1 MKKLLAIPFLLPV
14 FLFAQQKKTGDFIKE
29 FLYVKVS
36 PTLIGVAEEPADLH
50 SRSAL
55 TPAIYGAVG
64 LKMRYA
70 AVGFSTGY
78 FKWKPARPTT
88 PRGID
93 ITITDFKQKVFPV
106 IIAQWHKAPYEG
118 QDYWGRSSTYI
129 SGKDMYSIA
138 AGGSIRMFKTTK
150 MMLTWGFTK
159 WKCNVTRTYTPRGPT
174 NPITSYFY
182 SKEDYKM
189 VFLAAS
195 LVW

>member
-1 MKKLLAIPFLLPV
+1 MKKLLTIPFLLPV
-14 FLFAQQKKTGDFIKE
+14 FLFAQQKRHNFIKE

-36 PTLIGVAEEPADLH
+36 PTLIGLAEEPEDGPH
-50 SRSAL
+50 VNGL
-55 TPAIYGAVG
+55 TPAIFGAVG

-78 FKWKPARPTT
+78 FKWKPASRIK

-93 ITITDFKQKVFPV
+93 LTITDFKQKVSPV
-106 IIAQWHKAPYEG
+106 ITFQWHQAHYEG
-118 QDYWGRSSTYI
+118 IDQWGRSSTYI

-159 WKCNVTRTYTPRGPT
+159 WKCNVTRTYTPGGVT
-174 NPITSYFY
+174 NPRTNYYY
-182 SKEDYKM
+182 SKEAYKM